1 MFERNTFMFQH
12 TPLAG
17 AIALVLGSLAVPA
30 IAAPIQPTAKADH
43 LDTVV
48 VLGTRRSD
56 LTALQSAAPVDV
68 LSGEQLQETGAS
80 DLSGALTALSP
91 SFNFPQSPQGAF
103 AGSIAQGAS
112 LRGLASDQVLVLVNG
127 KRRNSSANITRQSLV
142 NGRGAAAVDLSLIPL
157 SAIQRVEILRDGAAA
172 QYGSDA
178 IAGVINIVLKE
189 NDDGGNVGY
198 RFGGYDKGDGIQRKL
213 SGWKGFSL
221 PNDGF
226 LTLSF
231 DAGSQDPASD
241 TNPDNRIF
249 YQGST
254 SINTP
259 REQNN
264 RYRTWRWG
272 SGNVSDQ
279 YNFVA
284 NSEIGVGDG
293 LTAYGFATYAHKN
306 TDAEGFFD
314 PPTTLRSNYGSTA
327 LQRYPDGRLP
337 VTRYSLQDYAVTG
350 GLRYE
355 HEQLGKF
362 DLALNHGNN
371 TLESTDRNAIN
382 PSWGTNSPSNI
393 YTGQRENEQ
402 TNLTLDWVRDF
413 PTDLLF
419 KPLTLSAG
427 LAWRKENYQLSA
439 GDAAGWQNGPLFNTV
454 DPITGRRIPGYYSGI
469 TQVDAASLER
479 KVLGAYIDVEGQ
491 VTEKFQAGVAVRTEH
506 YSDFGDTT
514 NGKLSLRYDF
524 TPQIAARATAST
536 GYRAPSLVQSGMSS
550 FSVQVVEQPPGSG
563 NYVEVQQR
571 TLRADSQEA
580 RLLGGKALKPEESTN
595 YSLGLVWRPLDN
607 ASVTVDA
614 YRINID
620 NRITLSDQLPS
631 AVVTPIFAGT
641 PYANIQS
648 AAFYTNVADTR
659 TDGIELTGNYQ
670 WNLQQWGRLN
680 LSSGFAKNRTT
691 ITALRD
697 VGNIKGSQIVGRNTQ
712 GLIEEGTPETKLTL
726 SANWLYENWGLT
738 VAQRRYGQ
746 WISRNATNPS
756 LDQTYSPQWVTDVD
770 LSYTFDKG
778 LKVSVGAINL
788 FDSHPDKADGAQLY
802 GVPIYSITS
811 PEGAQGAFYYTSV
824 SYDF

>member
-1 MFERNTFMFQH
+1 MFQR

-17 AIALVLGSLAVPA
+17 AIALVMGSLAVPVF
-30 IAAPIQPTAKADH
+30 AADDSQPTAKKDH

-68 LSGEQLQETGAS
+68 LSGEQLQQTGAT

-103 AGSIAQGAS
+103 SGSIAQGAS

-127 KRRNSSANITRQSLV
+127 KRRHSSANITRQSLV

-189 NDDGGNVGY
+189 NDDGGNLGY

-213 SGWKGFSL
+213 SGWKGFAL

-249 YQGST
+249 YPGDT
-254 SINTP
+254 SVNTP

-279 YNFVA
+279 YNVVA
-284 NSEIGVGDG
+284 NSEIGIGEG

-314 PPTTLRSNYGSTA
+314 PPTTLRNNYGSNA
-327 LQRYPDGRLP
+327 LARYPNGRLP
-337 VTRYSLQDYAVTG
+337 ITRYGLEDYAVTG
-350 GLRYE
+350 GLRFE
-355 HEQLGKF
+355 NDQLGKF

-371 TLESTDRNAIN
+371 TLKSNDSNAIN
-382 PSWGTNSPSNI
+382 PSYGASSPSSI
-393 YTGQRENEQ
+393 YTGKRENDQ
-402 TNLTLDWVRDF
+402 TSLTLDWLRDF

-419 KPLTLSAG
+419 KPLTVSAG

-439 GDAAGWQNGPLFNTV
+439 GEAAGWQNGPLFNTV
-454 DPITGRRIPGYYSGI
+454 DPITGRRVPGYYSGI
-469 TQVDAASLER
+469 TQVDAASLDR

-491 VTEKFQAGVAVRTEH
+491 ITEKFQAGVAVRTEH

-571 TLRADSQEA
+571 TLRANSPEA
-580 RLLGGKALKPEESTN
+580 QALGGKALKPEESTN
-595 YSLGLVWRPLDN
+595 YSLGLVWRPLEH

-620 NRITLSDQLPS
+620 NRITLSDQLPAS
-631 AVVTPIFAGT
+631 VVTPIFAGT

-670 WNLQQWGRLN
+670 WDLQRWGRLN
-680 LSSGFAKNRTT
+680 LSSGFAKNNTT
-691 ITALRD
+691 ITGLRD

-712 GLIEEGTPETKLTL
+712 GLIEDGTPDSKLTL
-726 SANWLYENWGLT
+726 SANWLYESWAVT
-738 VAQRRYGQ
+738 VAQRRYGE
-746 WISRNATNPS
+746 WKSLNATNPN
-756 LDQTYSPQWVTDVD
+756 LDQTYSPQWVTDLDV
-770 LSYTFDKG
+770 SYTFYKG
-778 LKVSVGAINL
+778 VKVSVGAINL
-788 FDSHPDKADGAQLY
+788 FDTHPDKADGAQLY
-802 GVPIYSITS
+802 GVPKYSITS

>member
-1 MFERNTFMFQH
+1 MLQR

-17 AIALVLGSLAVPA
+17 AIALVIGSLAVPVV
-30 IAAPIQPTAKADH
+30 AAETQPAANSDP

-56 LTALQSAAPVDV
+56 LTALESAAPIDV
-68 LSGEQLQETGAS
+68 LSAEQLEETGAS

-91 SFNFPQSPQGAF
+91 SFTYPQSPQGAF

-127 KRRNSSANITRQSLV
+127 KRRHTSANVTRQSLV

-157 SAIQRVEILRDGAAA
+157 SSIQRVEILRDGAAA

-189 NDDGGNVGY
+189 NDNGGNLGY

-213 SGWKGFSL
+213 SGWKGIAL

-231 DAGSQDPASD
+231 DAGNQDPASD

-249 YQGST
+249 YPGST

-279 YNFVA
+279 YNVAA
-284 NSEIGVGDG
+284 NSEIGIGDG
-293 LTAYGFATYAHKN
+293 LTAYGFATYSHKN

-314 PPTTLRSNYGSTA
+314 PPTTLRNNYGSDA

-337 VTRYSLQDYAVTG
+337 ITRYSLEDYALTG

-355 HEQLGKF
+355 DERLGKF
-362 DLALNHGNN
+362 DLALNHGDNS
-371 TLESTDRNAIN
+371 LKSADRNAIN
-382 PSWGTNSPSNI
+382 PSWGEASPAKI
-393 YTGQRENEQ
+393 YTGKREADQ

-427 LAWRKENYQLSA
+427 LAWRQENYELSA
-439 GDAAGWQNGPLFNTV
+439 GEAAGWQNGPLFNTV
-454 DPITGRRIPGYYSGI
+454 DPVTGRRIPGYYSGI

-479 KVLGAYIDVEGQ
+479 KVWGAYIDVEGQ
-491 VTEKFQAGVAVRTEH
+491 ITEKFQAGVAVRTEH

-524 TPQIAARATAST
+524 TPQLAARATAST
-536 GYRAPSLVQSGMSS
+536 GYRAPSLVQSGLSS

-571 TLRADSQEA
+571 TLRADSPEA
-580 RLLGGKALKPEESTN
+580 KLLGGKALKPEESTN
-595 YSLGLVWRPLDN
+595 YSLGLVWRPLAN
-607 ASVTVDA
+607 ASVTLDA

-620 NRITLSDQLPS
+620 NRITLSDQLPAS
-631 AVVTPIFAGT
+631 VVTPIFAGT

-659 TDGIELTGNYQ
+659 TDGVELTGNYQ
-670 WNLQQWGRLN
+670 LDLQQWGRLN
-680 LSSGFAKNRTT
+680 LSSGYSQNNTR

-697 VGNIKGSQIVGRNTQ
+697 VGNIAGSQIVGRTTQ
-712 GLIEEGTPETKLTL
+712 GLIEDGTPKNKLTL
-726 SANWLYENWGLT
+726 SANWLYDSWGLT
-738 VAQRRYGQ
+738 LAQRRYGQ
-746 WISRNATNPS
+746 WKSLNASNPT
-756 LDQTYSPQWVTDVD
+756 LDQTFSAQWVTDLD
-770 LSYTFDKG
+770 ISYSFDMS
-778 LKVSVGAINL
+778 LKLSVGAINL
-788 FDSHPDKADGAQLY
+788 FDTHPDKASGAQLY
-802 GVPIYSITS
+802 GVPKYSITS
-811 PEGAQGAFYYTSV
+811 PEGAQGAFYYTSL

>member
-1 MFERNTFMFQH
+1 MFQR

-17 AIALVLGSLAVPA
+17 AIALVMGSLAVPVF
-30 IAAPIQPTAKADH
+30 AADDTQPTAKNDH

-68 LSGEQLQETGAS
+68 LSGEQLQQTGAT

-103 AGSIAQGAS
+103 GGSIAQGAS

-127 KRRNSSANITRQSLV
+127 KRRHSSANITRQSLV

-189 NDDGGNVGY
+189 NDDGGNLGY
-198 RFGGYDKGDGIQRKL
+198 RFGGYDKGDGLQRKL
-213 SGWKGFSL
+213 NGWKGFTL

-231 DAGSQDPASD
+231 DAGSQDPAND

-249 YQGST
+249 YPGDT
-254 SINTP
+254 SVNTP

-272 SGNVSDQ
+272 AGNVSDQ

-284 NSEIGVGDG
+284 NSEVGIGES
-293 LTAYGFATYAHKN
+293 LTAYGFATYSHKN

-314 PPTTLRSNYGSTA
+314 PPTTLRNNYGSNA
-327 LQRYPDGRLP
+327 LARYPDGRLP
-337 VTRYSLQDYAVTG
+337 ITRYGLEDYAVTG
-350 GLRYE
+350 GLRWE
-355 HEQLGKF
+355 NERLGKF

-371 TLESTDRNAIN
+371 TLKSTDRNAIN
-382 PSWGTNSPSNI
+382 PSYGTNSPSKI
-393 YTGQRENEQ
+393 YTGERENDQ

-439 GDAAGWQNGPLFNTV
+439 GEAAGWQNGPLFNTA

-469 TQVDAASLER
+469 TQVDAASLDR

-563 NYVEVQQR
+563 NFVEVQQR
-571 TLRADSQEA
+571 TLRGNSPEA
-580 RLLGGKALKPEESTN
+580 QALGGKALKPEESTN
-595 YSLGLVWRPLDN
+595 YSLGLVWRPLEN

-620 NRITLSDQLPS
+620 NRITLSDQLPAS
-631 AVVTPIFAGT
+631 VVTPIFAGT

-670 WNLQQWGRLN
+670 WDLQQWGRLN
-680 LSSGFAKNRTT
+680 LSGGFAKTDTT
-691 ITALRD
+691 ITGLRD

-712 GLIEEGTPETKLTL
+712 GLIEEGTPDTKLTL

-738 VAQRRYGQ
+738 VAQRRYGE
-746 WISRNATNPS
+746 WKSLNATNPS
-756 LDQTYSPQWVTDVD
+756 LDQTYSPQWVTDLD
-770 LSYTFDKG
+770 LSYTFHKG
-778 LKVSVGAINL
+778 VKVSVGAINL
-788 FDSHPDKADGAQLY
+788 FDTHPDKSDGAQLY
-802 GVPIYSITS
+802 GVPKYSITS

>member
-1 MFERNTFMFQH
+1 MFQR

-17 AIALVLGSLAVPA
+17 AIALVMGSLAVPVF
-30 IAAPIQPTAKADH
+30 AADDTQPTAKNDR

-68 LSGEQLQETGAS
+68 LSGEQLQQTGAT

-103 AGSIAQGAS
+103 GGSIAQGAS

-127 KRRNSSANITRQSLV
+127 KRRHSSANITRQSLV

-189 NDDGGNVGY
+189 NDDGGNLGY
-198 RFGGYDKGDGIQRKL
+198 RFGGYDKGDGLQRKL
-213 SGWKGFSL
+213 NGWKGFTL

-249 YQGST
+249 YPGDT

-272 SGNVSDQ
+272 AGNVSDQ

-284 NSEIGVGDG
+284 NSEVGIGES
-293 LTAYGFATYAHKN
+293 LTAYGFATYSHKN

-314 PPTTLRSNYGSTA
+314 PPTTLRNNYGSNA
-327 LQRYPDGRLP
+327 LARYPDGRLP
-337 VTRYSLQDYAVTG
+337 ITRYGLEDYAVTG
-350 GLRYE
+350 GLRWE
-355 HEQLGKF
+355 NERLGKF

-371 TLESTDRNAIN
+371 TLKSTDRNAIN
-382 PSWGTNSPSNI
+382 PSYGTNSPSKI
-393 YTGQRENEQ
+393 YTGERENDQ

-439 GDAAGWQNGPLFNTV
+439 GEAAGWQNGPLFNTA

-469 TQVDAASLER
+469 TQVDAASLDR

-550 FSVQVVEQPPGSG
+550 FSVQVVEQPSGSG
-563 NYVEVQQR
+563 NFVEVQQR
-571 TLRADSQEA
+571 TLRANSPEA
-580 RLLGGKALKPEESTN
+580 QALGGKALKPEESTN
-595 YSLGLVWRPLDN
+595 YSLGLVWRPLEN

-620 NRITLSDQLPS
+620 NRITLSDQLPAS
-631 AVVTPIFAGT
+631 VVTPIFAGT

-670 WNLQQWGRLN
+670 WDLQQWGRLN
-680 LSSGFAKNRTT
+680 LSSGFAKTDTT
-691 ITALRD
+691 ITGLRD

-712 GLIEEGTPETKLTL
+712 GLIEEGTPDTKLTL

-738 VAQRRYGQ
+738 VAQRRYGE
-746 WISRNATNPS
+746 WKSLNATNPS
-756 LDQTYSPQWVTDVD
+756 LDQTYSPQWVTDLD
-770 LSYTFDKG
+770 LSYTFHKG
-778 LKVSVGAINL
+778 VKVSVGAINL
-788 FDSHPDKADGAQLY
+788 FDTHPDKSDGAQLY
-802 GVPIYSITS
+802 GVPKYSITS

>member
-1 MFERNTFMFQH
+1 MFQR

-17 AIALVLGSLAVPA
+17 AIALVMGSLAVPVF
-30 IAAPIQPTAKADH
+30 AADDTQPTAKNDR

-68 LSGEQLQETGAS
+68 LSGEQLQQTGAT

-103 AGSIAQGAS
+103 GGSIAQGAS

-127 KRRNSSANITRQSLV
+127 KRRHSSANITRQSLV

-189 NDDGGNVGY
+189 NDDGGNLGY
-198 RFGGYDKGDGIQRKL
+198 RFGGYDKGDGLQRKL
-213 SGWKGFSL
+213 NGWKGFTL

-249 YQGST
+249 YPGDT
-254 SINTP
+254 SVNTP

-272 SGNVSDQ
+272 AGNVSDQ

-284 NSEIGVGDG
+284 NSEVGIGES
-293 LTAYGFATYAHKN
+293 LTAYGFATYSHKN

-314 PPTTLRSNYGSTA
+314 PPTTLRNNYGSNA
-327 LQRYPDGRLP
+327 LARYPDGRLP
-337 VTRYSLQDYAVTG
+337 ITRYGLEDYAVTG
-350 GLRYE
+350 GLRWE
-355 HEQLGKF
+355 NERLGKF

-371 TLESTDRNAIN
+371 TLKSTDRNAIN
-382 PSWGTNSPSNI
+382 PSYGTNSPSKI
-393 YTGQRENEQ
+393 YTGERENDQ

-439 GDAAGWQNGPLFNTV
+439 GEAAGWQNGPLFNTA

-469 TQVDAASLER
+469 TQVDAASLDR

-563 NYVEVQQR
+563 NFVEVQQR
-571 TLRADSQEA
+571 TLRANSPEA
-580 RLLGGKALKPEESTN
+580 QALGGKALKPEESTN
-595 YSLGLVWRPLDN
+595 YSLGLVWRPLEN

-620 NRITLSDQLPS
+620 NRITLSDQLPAS
-631 AVVTPIFAGT
+631 VVTPIFAGT

-670 WNLQQWGRLN
+670 WDLQQWGRLN
-680 LSSGFAKNRTT
+680 LSGGFAKTDTT
-691 ITALRD
+691 ITGLRD

-712 GLIEEGTPETKLTL
+712 GLIEEGTPDTKLTL

-738 VAQRRYGQ
+738 VAQRRYGE
-746 WISRNATNPS
+746 WKSLNATNPS
-756 LDQTYSPQWVTDVD
+756 LDQTYSPQWVTDLD
-770 LSYTFDKG
+770 LSYTFHKG
-778 LKVSVGAINL
+778 VKVSVGAINL
-788 FDSHPDKADGAQLY
+788 FDTHPDKSDGAQLY
-802 GVPIYSITS
+802 GVPKYSITS

>member
-1 MFERNTFMFQH
+1 MFQR

-17 AIALVLGSLAVPA
+17 AIALVMGSLAVPVF
-30 IAAPIQPTAKADH
+30 AADDTQPTAKNDR

-68 LSGEQLQETGAS
+68 LSGEQLQQTGAT

-103 AGSIAQGAS
+103 GGSIAQGAS

-127 KRRNSSANITRQSLV
+127 KRRHSSANITRQSLV

-189 NDDGGNVGY
+189 NDDGGNLGY
-198 RFGGYDKGDGIQRKL
+198 RFGGYDKGDGLQRKL
-213 SGWKGFSL
+213 NGWKGFTL

-249 YQGST
+249 YPGDT
-254 SINTP
+254 SVNTP

-272 SGNVSDQ
+272 AGNVSDQ

-284 NSEIGVGDG
+284 NSEVGIGES
-293 LTAYGFATYAHKN
+293 LTAYGFATYSHKN

-314 PPTTLRSNYGSTA
+314 PPTTLRNNYGSNA
-327 LQRYPDGRLP
+327 LARYPDGRLP
-337 VTRYSLQDYAVTG
+337 ITRYGLEDYAVTG
-350 GLRYE
+350 GLRWE
-355 HEQLGKF
+355 NERLGKF

-371 TLESTDRNAIN
+371 TLKSTDRNAIN
-382 PSWGTNSPSNI
+382 PSYGTNSPSKI
-393 YTGQRENEQ
+393 YTGERENDQ

-427 LAWRKENYQLSA
+427 LAWRKENDQLSA
-439 GDAAGWQNGPLFNTV
+439 GEAAGWQNGPLFNTA

-469 TQVDAASLER
+469 TQVDAASLDR

-550 FSVQVVEQPPGSG
+550 FSVQVVEQPSGSG
-563 NYVEVQQR
+563 NFVEVQQR
-571 TLRADSQEA
+571 TLRANSPEA
-580 RLLGGKALKPEESTN
+580 QALGGKALKPEESTN
-595 YSLGLVWRPLDN
+595 YSLGLVWRPLEN

-620 NRITLSDQLPS
+620 NRITLSDQLPAS
-631 AVVTPIFAGT
+631 VVTPIFAGT

-648 AAFYTNVADTR
+648 AAIYTNVADTR

-670 WNLQQWGRLN
+670 WDLQQWGRLN
-680 LSSGFAKNRTT
+680 LSGGFAKTDTT
-691 ITALRD
+691 ITGLRD

-712 GLIEEGTPETKLTL
+712 GLIEEGTPDTKLTL

-738 VAQRRYGQ
+738 VAQRRYGE
-746 WISRNATNPS
+746 WKSLNATNPS
-756 LDQTYSPQWVTDVD
+756 LDQTYSPQWVTDLD
-770 LSYTFDKG
+770 LSYTFHKG
-778 LKVSVGAINL
+778 VKVSVGAIYL
-788 FDSHPDKADGAQLY
+788 FDTHPDKSDGAQLY
-802 GVPIYSITS
+802 GVPKYSITS

>member
-1 MFERNTFMFQH
+1 MFQR

-17 AIALVLGSLAVPA
+17 AIALVMGSLAVPA
-30 IAAPIQPTAKADH
+30 VAAETQPTAKNDS

-56 LTALQSAAPVDV
+56 VTALQSAAPVDV
-68 LSGEQLQETGAS
+68 LSGEQLQQTGAA

-91 SFNFPQSPQGAF
+91 SFSFPQSPQGAF

-112 LRGLASDQVLVLVNG
+112 LRGLASDQVLVLVDG
-127 KRRNSSANITRQSLV
+127 KRRHTSANITRQSLA

-157 SAIQRVEILRDGAAA
+157 SAIDHVEILRDGAAA

-178 IAGVINIVLKE
+178 IAGVINIVLKQK
-189 NDDGGNVGY
+189 DDGGNVGY
-198 RFGGYDKGDGIQRKL
+198 RFGGYNKGDGMQRKY
-213 SGWKGFSL
+213 SGWKGFEL

-249 YQGST
+249 YRGDT
-254 SINTP
+254 SVNTP

-264 RYRTWRWG
+264 RYRTWNWG
-272 SGNVSDQ
+272 SNNVSDQ
-279 YNFVA
+279 YNFLA
-284 NSEIGVGDG
+284 NSEMGVGEG
-293 LTAYGFATYAHKN
+293 LTAYGFATYSHKN
-306 TDAEGFFD
+306 TDSTGFFD
-314 PPTTLRSNYGSTA
+314 PPTALYNNYGSVS

-337 VTRYSLQDYAVTG
+337 ITRYTLEDYAATG

-355 HEQLGKF
+355 NEQLGKF
-362 DLALNHGNN
+362 DLALNHGTNIVK
-371 TLESTDRNAIN
+371 STDYNAIN
-382 PSWGTNSPSNI
+382 PSWGTNSPATI
-393 YTGQRENEQ
+393 YTGERKNDQ
-402 TNLTLDWVRDF
+402 TNVTLDWVRDF

-419 KPLTLSAG
+419 KPLTVSAG
-427 LAWRKENYQLSA
+427 LAWRQENYQLSA
-439 GDAAGWQNGPLFNTV
+439 GAPAASQNGPLFNTI
-454 DPITGRRIPGYYSGI
+454 DPVTGRRLAGYYSGI
-469 TQVDAASLER
+469 TPVDAASLQR
-479 KVLGAYIDVEGQ
+479 KVLGAYVDVEGQ

-524 TPQIAARATAST
+524 TPQIAARASAST
-536 GYRAPSLVQSGMSS
+536 GYRAPSLAQSGMSS

-571 TLRADSQEA
+571 TLRANSPEA
-580 RLLGGKALKPEESTN
+580 QALGGTQLKPEESTN
-595 YSLGLVWRPLDN
+595 YSLGLVWQPLDN

-614 YRINID
+614 YRININ
-620 NRITLSDQLPS
+620 NRITLSDQLPAS
-631 AVVTPIFAGT
+631 VVSPIFAGT

-648 AAFYTNVADTR
+648 AAFYTNIADTR
-659 TDGIELTGNYQ
+659 TDGIELTGNYKL
-670 WNLQQWGRLN
+670 NLQQWGRVN
-680 LSSGFAKNRTT
+680 FNAGYARNRTQ
-691 ITALRD
+691 ITDLRN
-697 VGNIKGSQIVGRNTQ
+697 VGNIAGNQIIGRTTQ
-712 GLIEEGTPETKLTL
+712 GLIEHGTPDYKLTL
-726 SANWLYENWGLT
+726 SANWAYEQWGVT
-738 VAQRRYGQ
+738 VAQRRYGE
-746 WISRNATNPS
+746 WKSLNAANPN
-756 LDQTYSPQWVTDVD
+756 LDQTFSPQWVTDLDVSYNLGKGIK
-770 LSYTFDKG
+770 LSA
-778 LKVSVGAINL
+778 GATNL
-788 FDSHPDKADGAQLY
+788 FNTHPDKASGAQLY

>member
-1 MFERNTFMFQH
+1 MFQR

-17 AIALVLGSLAVPA
+17 AIALVMGSLAVPVF
-30 IAAPIQPTAKADH
+30 AADDSQPTAKKDH

-68 LSGEQLQETGAS
+68 LSGEQLQQTGAT

-103 AGSIAQGAS
+103 SGSIAQGAS

-127 KRRNSSANITRQSLV
+127 KRRHSSANITRQSLV

-189 NDDGGNVGY
+189 NDDGGNLGY

-213 SGWKGFSL
+213 SGWKGFAL

-249 YQGST
+249 YPGDT
-254 SINTP
+254 SVNTP

-279 YNFVA
+279 YNVVA
-284 NSEIGVGDG
+284 NSEIGIGEG

-314 PPTTLRSNYGSTA
+314 PPTTLRNNYGSNA
-327 LQRYPDGRLP
+327 LARYPDGRLP
-337 VTRYSLQDYAVTG
+337 ITRYGLEDYAVTG
-350 GLRYE
+350 GLRFE
-355 HEQLGKF
+355 NDQLGKF

-371 TLESTDRNAIN
+371 TLKSNDSNAIN
-382 PSWGTNSPSNI
+382 PSYGASSPSSI
-393 YTGQRENEQ
+393 YTGKRENDQ
-402 TNLTLDWVRDF
+402 TSLTLDWLRDF

-419 KPLTLSAG
+419 KPLTVSAG

-439 GDAAGWQNGPLFNTV
+439 GEAAGWQNGPLFNTI
-454 DPITGRRIPGYYSGI
+454 DPITGRRVPGYYSGI
-469 TQVDAASLER
+469 TQVDAASLDR

-491 VTEKFQAGVAVRTEH
+491 ITEKFQAGVAVRTEH

-571 TLRADSQEA
+571 TLRANSPEA
-580 RLLGGKALKPEESTN
+580 QALGGKALKPEESTN
-595 YSLGLVWRPLDN
+595 YSLGLVWRPLEH

-620 NRITLSDQLPS
+620 NRITLSDQLPAS
-631 AVVTPIFAGT
+631 VVTPIFAGT

-670 WNLQQWGRLN
+670 WDLQRWGRLN
-680 LSSGFAKNRTT
+680 LSSGFAKNNTT
-691 ITALRD
+691 ITGLRD

-712 GLIEEGTPETKLTL
+712 GLIEDGTPDSKLTL
-726 SANWLYENWGLT
+726 SANWLYESWAVT
-738 VAQRRYGQ
+738 VAQRRYGE
-746 WISRNATNPS
+746 WKSLNATNPN
-756 LDQTYSPQWVTDVD
+756 LDQTYSPQWVTDLDV
-770 LSYTFDKG
+770 SYTFYKG
-778 LKVSVGAINL
+778 VKVSVGAINL
-788 FDSHPDKADGAQLY
+788 FDTHPDKADGAQLY
-802 GVPIYSITS
+802 GVPKYSITS
-811 PEGAQGAFYYTSV
+811 PEGAQGAFYYTSL

>member
-1 MFERNTFMFQH
+1 MFQR

-17 AIALVLGSLAVPA
+17 AIALVMGSLAVPVF
-30 IAAPIQPTAKADH
+30 AADDSQPTAKKDH

-68 LSGEQLQETGAS
+68 LSGEQLQQTGAT

-103 AGSIAQGAS
+103 SGSIAQGAS

-127 KRRNSSANITRQSLV
+127 KRRHSSANITRQSLV

-189 NDDGGNVGY
+189 NDDGGNLGY

-213 SGWKGFSL
+213 SGWKGFAL

-249 YQGST
+249 YPGDT
-254 SINTP
+254 SVNTP

-279 YNFVA
+279 YNVVA
-284 NSEIGVGDG
+284 NSEIGIGEG

-314 PPTTLRSNYGSTA
+314 PPTTLRNNYGSNA
-327 LQRYPDGRLP
+327 LARYPDGRLP
-337 VTRYSLQDYAVTG
+337 ITRYGLEDYAVTG
-350 GLRYE
+350 GLRFE
-355 HEQLGKF
+355 NDQLGKF

-371 TLESTDRNAIN
+371 TLKSNDSNAIN
-382 PSWGTNSPSNI
+382 PSYGASSPSSI
-393 YTGQRENEQ
+393 YTGKRENDQ
-402 TNLTLDWVRDF
+402 TSLTLDWLRDF

-419 KPLTLSAG
+419 KPLTVSAG
-427 LAWRKENYQLSA
+427 LAWRKDNYQLSA
-439 GDAAGWQNGPLFNTV
+439 GEAAGWQNGPLFNTV
-454 DPITGRRIPGYYSGI
+454 DPITGRRVPGYYSGI
-469 TQVDAASLER
+469 TQVDAASLDR

-491 VTEKFQAGVAVRTEH
+491 ITEKFQAGVAVRTEH

-571 TLRADSQEA
+571 TLRANSPEA
-580 RLLGGKALKPEESTN
+580 QALGGKALKPEESTN
-595 YSLGLVWRPLDN
+595 YSLGLVWRPLEH

-620 NRITLSDQLPS
+620 NRITLSDQLPAS
-631 AVVTPIFAGT
+631 VVTPIFAGT

-670 WNLQQWGRLN
+670 WDLQRWGRLN
-680 LSSGFAKNRTT
+680 LSSGFAKNNTT
-691 ITALRD
+691 ITGLRD

-712 GLIEEGTPETKLTL
+712 GLIEDGTPDSKLTL
-726 SANWLYENWGLT
+726 SANWLYESWAVT
-738 VAQRRYGQ
+738 VAQRRYGE
-746 WISRNATNPS
+746 WKSLNATNPN
-756 LDQTYSPQWVTDVD
+756 LDQTYSPQWVTDLDV
-770 LSYTFDKG
+770 SYTFYKG
-778 LKVSVGAINL
+778 VKVSVGAINL
-788 FDSHPDKADGAQLY
+788 FDTHPDKADGAQLY
-802 GVPIYSITS
+802 GVPKYSITS
-811 PEGAQGAFYYTSV
+811 PEGAQGAFYYTSL

>member
-1 MFERNTFMFQH
+1 MFQR

-17 AIALVLGSLAVPA
+17 AIALVMGSLAVPVF
-30 IAAPIQPTAKADH
+30 AADDSQPTAKKDH

-68 LSGEQLQETGAS
+68 LSGEQLQQTGAT

-103 AGSIAQGAS
+103 SGSIAQGAS

-127 KRRNSSANITRQSLV
+127 KRRHSSANITRQSLV

-189 NDDGGNVGY
+189 NDDGGNLGY

-213 SGWKGFSL
+213 SGWKGFAL

-249 YQGST
+249 YPGDT
-254 SINTP
+254 SVNTP

-279 YNFVA
+279 YNVVA
-284 NSEIGVGDG
+284 NSEIGIGEG

-314 PPTTLRSNYGSTA
+314 PPTTLRNNYGSNA
-327 LQRYPDGRLP
+327 LARYPDGRLP
-337 VTRYSLQDYAVTG
+337 ITRYGLEDYAVTG
-350 GLRYE
+350 GLRFE
-355 HEQLGKF
+355 NDQLGKF

-371 TLESTDRNAIN
+371 TLKSNDSNAIN
-382 PSWGTNSPSNI
+382 PSYGASSPSSI
-393 YTGQRENEQ
+393 YTGKRENDQ
-402 TNLTLDWVRDF
+402 TSLTLDWLRDF

-419 KPLTLSAG
+419 KPLTVSAG

-439 GDAAGWQNGPLFNTV
+439 GEAAGWQNGPLFNTV
-454 DPITGRRIPGYYSGI
+454 DPITGRRVPGYYSGI
-469 TQVDAASLER
+469 TQVDAASLDR

-491 VTEKFQAGVAVRTEH
+491 ITEKFQAGVAVRTEH

-571 TLRADSQEA
+571 TLRANSPEA
-580 RLLGGKALKPEESTN
+580 QALGGKALKPEESTN
-595 YSLGLVWRPLDN
+595 YSLGLVWRPLEH

-620 NRITLSDQLPS
+620 NRITLSDQLPAS
-631 AVVTPIFAGT
+631 VVTPIFAGT

-670 WNLQQWGRLN
+670 WDLQRWGRLN
-680 LSSGFAKNRTT
+680 LSSGFAKNNTT
-691 ITALRD
+691 ITGLRD

-712 GLIEEGTPETKLTL
+712 GLIEDGTPDSKLTL
-726 SANWLYENWGLT
+726 SANWLYESWAVT
-738 VAQRRYGQ
+738 VAQRRYGE
-746 WISRNATNPS
+746 WKSLNATNPN
-756 LDQTYSPQWVTDVD
+756 LDQTYSPQWVTDLDV
-770 LSYTFDKG
+770 SYTFYKG
-778 LKVSVGAINL
+778 VKVSVGAINL
-788 FDSHPDKADGAQLY
+788 FDTHPDKADGAQLY
-802 GVPIYSITS
+802 GVPKYSITS

>member
-1 MFERNTFMFQH
+1 MFQR
-12 TPLAG
+12 TPLVG
-17 AIALVLGSLAVPA
+17 AIALAMVSLAVPVF
-30 IAAPIQPTAKADH
+30 AADDMQPTAKNDR

-68 LSGEQLQETGAS
+68 LSGEQLQQTGAT

-103 AGSIAQGAS
+103 GGSIAQGAS

-127 KRRNSSANITRQSLV
+127 KRRHSSANITRQSLV

-189 NDDGGNVGY
+189 NDDGGNLGY
-198 RFGGYDKGDGIQRKL
+198 RFGGYDKGDGLQRKL
-213 SGWKGFSL
+213 SGWKGFTL

-249 YQGST
+249 YPGDTST
-254 SINTP
+254 NTP

-272 SGNVSDQ
+272 AGNVSDQ

-284 NSEIGVGDG
+284 NSEVGIGES
-293 LTAYGFATYAHKN
+293 LTAYGFATYSHKN

-314 PPTTLRSNYGSTA
+314 PPTTLRNNYGSNA
-327 LQRYPDGRLP
+327 LARYPEGRLP
-337 VTRYSLQDYAVTG
+337 ITRYGLEDYAVTG
-350 GLRYE
+350 GLRWENE
-355 HEQLGKF
+355 HLGKF

-371 TLESTDRNAIN
+371 TLKSTDRNAIN
-382 PSWGTNSPSNI
+382 PSYGTNSPSKI
-393 YTGQRENEQ
+393 YTGERENDQ

-439 GDAAGWQNGPLFNTV
+439 GEAAGWQNGPLFNTA

-469 TQVDAASLER
+469 TQVDAASLDR

-491 VTEKFQAGVAVRTEH
+491 ITEKFQAGVAVRTEH

-524 TPQIAARATAST
+524 NPQIAARATAST

-563 NYVEVQQR
+563 NFVEVQQR
-571 TLRADSQEA
+571 TLRANSPQA
-580 RLLGGKALKPEESTN
+580 QALGGKALKPEESTN
-595 YSLGLVWRPLDN
+595 YSLGLVWRPLEN

-620 NRITLSDQLPS
+620 NRITLSDQLPAS
-631 AVVTPIFAGT
+631 VVTPIFAGT

-670 WNLQQWGRLN
+670 WDLQQWGRLN
-680 LSSGFAKNRTT
+680 LSGGFAKTDTT
-691 ITALRD
+691 ITGLRD

-712 GLIEEGTPETKLTL
+712 GLIEEGTPDTKLTL

-738 VAQRRYGQ
+738 VAQRRYGE
-746 WISRNATNPS
+746 WKSLNATNPS
-756 LDQTYSPQWVTDVD
+756 LDQTYSPQWVTDLD
-770 LSYTFDKG
+770 LSYTFHKG
-778 LKVSVGAINL
+778 VKVSVGAINL
-788 FDSHPDKADGAQLY
+788 FDTHPDKSDGAQLY
-802 GVPIYSITS
+802 GVPKYSITS

>member
-1 MFERNTFMFQH
+1 MFQR

-17 AIALVLGSLAVPA
+17 AIALVMGSLAVPVF
-30 IAAPIQPTAKADH
+30 AADDSQPTAKKDH
-43 LDTVV
+43 LDTVM

-68 LSGEQLQETGAS
+68 LSGEQLQQTGAT

-103 AGSIAQGAS
+103 SGSIAQGAS

-127 KRRNSSANITRQSLV
+127 KRRHSSANITRQSLV

-189 NDDGGNVGY
+189 NDDGGNLGY

-213 SGWKGFSL
+213 SGWKGFAL

-249 YQGST
+249 YPGDT
-254 SINTP
+254 SVNTP

-279 YNFVA
+279 YNVVA
-284 NSEIGVGDG
+284 NSEIGIGEG

-314 PPTTLRSNYGSTA
+314 PPTTLRNNYGSNA
-327 LQRYPDGRLP
+327 LARYPDGRLP
-337 VTRYSLQDYAVTG
+337 ITRYGLEDYAVTG
-350 GLRYE
+350 GLRFE
-355 HEQLGKF
+355 NDQLGKF

-371 TLESTDRNAIN
+371 TLKSNDSNAIN
-382 PSWGTNSPSNI
+382 PSYGASSPSSI
-393 YTGQRENEQ
+393 YTGKRENDQ
-402 TNLTLDWVRDF
+402 TSLTLDWLRDF

-419 KPLTLSAG
+419 KPLTVSAG

-439 GDAAGWQNGPLFNTV
+439 GEAAGWQNGPLFNTV
-454 DPITGRRIPGYYSGI
+454 DPITGRRVPGYYSGI
-469 TQVDAASLER
+469 TQVDAASLDR

-491 VTEKFQAGVAVRTEH
+491 ITEKFQAGVAVRTEH

-571 TLRADSQEA
+571 TLRANSPEA
-580 RLLGGKALKPEESTN
+580 QALGGKALKPEESTN
-595 YSLGLVWRPLDN
+595 YSLGLVWRPLEH

-620 NRITLSDQLPS
+620 NRITLSDQLPAS
-631 AVVTPIFAGT
+631 VVTPIFAGT

-670 WNLQQWGRLN
+670 WDLQRWGRLN
-680 LSSGFAKNRTT
+680 LSSGFAKNNTT
-691 ITALRD
+691 ITGLRD

-712 GLIEEGTPETKLTL
+712 GLIEDGTPDSKLTL
-726 SANWLYENWGLT
+726 SANWLYDSWGVT
-738 VAQRRYGQ
+738 VAQRRYGE
-746 WISRNATNPS
+746 WKSLNATNPS
-756 LDQTYSPQWVTDVD
+756 LDQTYSPQWVTDLDV
-770 LSYTFDKG
+770 SYTFYKG
-778 LKVSVGAINL
+778 VKVSVGAINL
-788 FDSHPDKADGAQLY
+788 FDTHPDKADGAQLY
-802 GVPIYSITS
+802 GVPKYSITS

>member
-1 MFERNTFMFQH
+1 MFQR

-17 AIALVLGSLAVPA
+17 AIALVMGSLAVPVY
-30 IAAPIQPTAKADH
+30 AADTTQPTAKNDH

-56 LTALQSAAPVDV
+56 LTALQSAAPIDV
-68 LSGEQLQETGAS
+68 LSGEQLQQTGAT

-127 KRRNSSANITRQSLV
+127 KRRHSSANITRQSLV

-189 NDDGGNVGY
+189 NDDGGNLGY

-213 SGWKGFSL
+213 SGWKGFAL

-249 YQGST
+249 YPGDT
-254 SINTP
+254 SVNTP

-279 YNFVA
+279 YNVVA
-284 NSEIGVGDG
+284 NSEIGLGEG
-293 LTAYGFATYAHKN
+293 FTAYGFATYAHKN

-314 PPTTLRSNYGSTA
+314 PPTTLRNNYGSTA

-337 VTRYSLQDYAVTG
+337 VTRYGLEDYAVTG
-350 GLRYE
+350 GLRFE
-355 HEQLGKF
+355 NDQLGKF

-371 TLESTDRNAIN
+371 TLTSDDRNAIN
-382 PSWGTNSPSNI
+382 PSYGVNSPSNI
-393 YTGQRENEQ
+393 YTGKRENDQ

-439 GDAAGWQNGPLFNTV
+439 GEAAGWQNGPLFNTV

-491 VTEKFQAGVAVRTEH
+491 ITEKFQAGVAVRTEH

-571 TLRADSQEA
+571 TLRANSPEA
-580 RLLGGKALKPEESTN
+580 QALGGKALKPEESTN
-595 YSLGLVWRPLDN
+595 YSLGLVWRPLEN

-620 NRITLSDQLPS
+620 NRITLSDQLPAS
-631 AVVTPIFAGT
+631 VVTPIFAGT

-670 WNLQQWGRLN
+670 WDLQQWGRLN
-680 LSSGFAKNRTT
+680 LSSGFAKTNTT
-691 ITALRD
+691 ITGLRD

-712 GLIEEGTPETKLTL
+712 GLIEDGTPDSKLTL

-738 VAQRRYGQ
+738 VAQRRYGE
-746 WISRNATNPS
+746 WKSLNATNPN
-756 LDQTYSPQWVTDVD
+756 LDQTFSPQWVTDVD
-770 LSYTFDKG
+770 LSYTFHKG
-778 LKVSVGAINL
+778 IKVSVGAINL
-788 FDSHPDKADGAQLY
+788 FDTHPDKADGAQLY
-802 GVPIYSITS
+802 GVPKYSITS

>member
-1 MFERNTFMFQH
+1 MFHH

-17 AIALVLGSLAVPA
+17 AVALVIGSLAVPSA
-30 IAAPIQPTAKADH
+30 FAETQPVASSDH

-56 LTALQSAAPVDV
+56 VTALESAAPIEV
-68 LSGEQLQETGAS
+68 LSGEQLEQTGAS
-80 DLSGALTALSP
+80 DLSGALAALSP
-91 SFNFPQSPQGAF
+91 SFTYPQSPQGAF

-127 KRRNSSANITRQSLV
+127 KRRHTSANVTRQSLV

-157 SAIQRVEILRDGAAA
+157 TSIQRVEILLDAAAA

-189 NDDGGNVGY
+189 KDDGGNVGY

-213 SGWKGFSL
+213 SGWKGLAL

-231 DAGSQDPASD
+231 DAGSQEPASD

-249 YQGST
+249 YPGST

-279 YNFVA
+279 YNVA
-284 NSEIGVGDG
+284 LNSEFGVGEG
-293 LTAYGFATYAHKN
+293 LTAYGFATYSHKN

-314 PPTTLRSNYGSTA
+314 PPTTLRNNYSSTA

-337 VTRYSLQDYAVTG
+337 ITRYSLEDYALTG

-355 HEQLGKF
+355 NDRLGNF
-362 DLALNHGNN
+362 DFAVNHGDN
-371 TLESTDRNAIN
+371 TLDSTDRNAIN
-382 PSWGTNSPSNI
+382 PSWGANSPENI
-393 YTGQRENEQ
+393 YTGKREADQ
-402 TNLTLDWVRDF
+402 TNVTLDWVRDL
-413 PTDLLF
+413 PTELLF

-427 LAWRKENYQLSA
+427 LAWRQENYELSQ
-439 GDAAGWQNGPLFNTV
+439 GEAAGWQNGPLFNTV
-454 DPITGRRIPGYYSGI
+454 DPVTRRRIPGYYSGV
-469 TQVDAASLER
+469 TQVDAASLDR
-479 KVLGAYIDVEGQ
+479 NVLGAYVDVEGQ
-491 VTEKFQAGVAVRTEH
+491 ITEKFQAGVAVRTEH

-536 GYRAPSLVQSGMSS
+536 GYRAPSLVQSGLSS

-563 NYVEVQQR
+563 NFVEVQQR
-571 TLRADSQEA
+571 TLRADSPEA
-580 RLLGGKALKPEESTN
+580 ALLGGKSLKPEESTS
-595 YSLGLVWRPLDN
+595 YSLGLVWRPLAN
-607 ASVTVDA
+607 ASVTLDA
-614 YRINID
+614 YRIDID
-620 NRITLSDQLPS
+620 NRITLSDQLPAS
-631 AVVTPIFAGT
+631 VVSPIFAGT

-659 TDGIELTGNYQ
+659 TDGVELASNYQ
-670 WNLQQWGRLN
+670 LDLQQWGQLN
-680 LSSGFAKNRTT
+680 LNAGVSHNNTK

-697 VGNIKGSQIVGRNTQ
+697 VGNIKGSQIVGRTTQ
-712 GLIEEGTPETKLTL
+712 GLIEDGTPETKLIL
-726 SANWLYENWGLT
+726 SANWLYEGWGIT
-738 VAQRRYGQ
+738 MAQRRYGE
-746 WISRNATNPS
+746 WKSLNATNPT
-756 LDQTYSPQWVTDVD
+756 LDQTYNPQWVTDLD
-770 LSYTFDKG
+770 LSYTFNKT
-778 LKVSVGAINL
+778 LKVSLGAINL
-788 FDSHPDKADGAQLY
+788 FDTHPDKADGTQLY
-802 GVPIYSITS
+802 GVPKYSITS

-824 SYDF
+824 SYEF

>member
-1 MFERNTFMFQH
+1 MLHH

-17 AIALVLGSLAVPA
+17 AVALVIGSLAVPSA
-30 IAAPIQPTAKADH
+30 FAETQPVASSDH

-56 LTALQSAAPVDV
+56 VTALESAAPIEV
-68 LSGEQLQETGAS
+68 LSGEQLEQTGAS
-80 DLSGALTALSP
+80 DLSGALAALSP
-91 SFNFPQSPQGAF
+91 SFTYPQSPQGAF

-127 KRRNSSANITRQSLV
+127 KRRHTSANVTRQSLV

-157 SAIQRVEILRDGAAA
+157 TSIQRVEILLDAAAA

-189 NDDGGNVGY
+189 KDDGGNVGY

-213 SGWKGFSL
+213 SGWKGLAL

-231 DAGSQDPASD
+231 DAGSQEPASD

-249 YQGST
+249 YPGST

-279 YNFVA
+279 YNVA
-284 NSEIGVGDG
+284 LNSEFGVGEG
-293 LTAYGFATYAHKN
+293 LTAYGFATYSHKN

-314 PPTTLRSNYGSTA
+314 PPTTLRNNYSSTA

-337 VTRYSLQDYAVTG
+337 ITRYSLEDYALTG

-355 HEQLGKF
+355 NDRLGNF
-362 DLALNHGNN
+362 DFAVNHGDN
-371 TLESTDRNAIN
+371 TLDSTDRNAIN
-382 PSWGTNSPSNI
+382 PSWGANSPENI
-393 YTGQRENEQ
+393 YTGKREADQ
-402 TNLTLDWVRDF
+402 TNVTLDWARDL
-413 PTDLLF
+413 PTELLF

-427 LAWRKENYQLSA
+427 LAWRQENYELSQ
-439 GDAAGWQNGPLFNTV
+439 GEAAGWQNGPLFNTV
-454 DPITGRRIPGYYSGI
+454 DPVTRRRIPGYYSGV
-469 TQVDAASLER
+469 TQVDAASLDR
-479 KVLGAYIDVEGQ
+479 NVLGAYVDVEGQ
-491 VTEKFQAGVAVRTEH
+491 ITEKFQAGVAVRTEH

-536 GYRAPSLVQSGMSS
+536 GYRAPSLVQSGLSS

-563 NYVEVQQR
+563 NFVEVQQR
-571 TLRADSQEA
+571 TLRADSPEA
-580 RLLGGKALKPEESTN
+580 ALLGGKSLKPEESTS
-595 YSLGLVWRPLDN
+595 YSLGLVWRPLAN
-607 ASVTVDA
+607 ASVTLDA
-614 YRINID
+614 YRIDID
-620 NRITLSDQLPS
+620 NRITLSDQLPAS
-631 AVVTPIFAGT
+631 VVSPIFAGT

-659 TDGIELTGNYQ
+659 TDGVELASNYQ
-670 WNLQQWGRLN
+670 LDLQQWGQLN
-680 LSSGFAKNRTT
+680 LNAGVSHNNTK

-697 VGNIKGSQIVGRNTQ
+697 VGNIKGSQIVGRTTQ
-712 GLIEEGTPETKLTL
+712 GLIEDGTPETKLIL
-726 SANWLYENWGLT
+726 SANWLYEGWGIT
-738 VAQRRYGQ
+738 MAQRRYGE
-746 WISRNATNPS
+746 WKSLNATNPT
-756 LDQTYSPQWVTDVD
+756 LDQTYNPQWVTDLD
-770 LSYTFDKG
+770 LSYTFNKT
-778 LKVSVGAINL
+778 LKVSLGAINL
-788 FDSHPDKADGAQLY
+788 FDTHPDKADGTQLY
-802 GVPIYSITS
+802 GVPKYSITS

-824 SYDF
+824 SYEF

>member
-1 MFERNTFMFQH
+1 MFQR

-17 AIALVLGSLAVPA
+17 AIALVMGSLAVPA
-30 IAAPIQPTAKADH
+30 FAADDTQPTAKNDH

-68 LSGEQLQETGAS
+68 LSGEQLQQTGAT

-103 AGSIAQGAS
+103 GGSIAQGAS

-127 KRRNSSANITRQSLV
+127 KRRHSSANITRQSLV

-189 NDDGGNVGY
+189 NDDGGNLGY
-198 RFGGYDKGDGIQRKL
+198 RFGGYDKGDGLQRKL
-213 SGWKGFSL
+213 SGWKGFTL

-241 TNPDNRIF
+241 TNPDNRVF
-249 YQGST
+249 YPGDT
-254 SINTP
+254 SVNTP

-272 SGNVSDQ
+272 AGNVSDQ

-284 NSEIGVGDG
+284 NSEVGIGES
-293 LTAYGFATYAHKN
+293 LTAYGFATYSHKN

-314 PPTTLRSNYGSTA
+314 PPTTLRNNYGSNA
-327 LQRYPDGRLP
+327 LARYPDGRLP
-337 VTRYSLQDYAVTG
+337 ITRYGLEDYAVTG
-350 GLRYE
+350 GLRWE
-355 HEQLGKF
+355 NERLGKF

-371 TLESTDRNAIN
+371 TLKSTDRNAIN
-382 PSWGTNSPSNI
+382 PSYGNNSPSKI
-393 YTGQRENEQ
+393 YTGERENDQ

-427 LAWRKENYQLSA
+427 LAWRKENYQLRA
-439 GDAAGWQNGPLFNTV
+439 GEAAGWQNGPLFNTA

-469 TQVDAASLER
+469 TQVDAASLDR

-563 NYVEVQQR
+563 NFVEVQQR
-571 TLRADSQEA
+571 TLRANSPEA
-580 RLLGGKALKPEESTN
+580 QALGGKALKPEESTN
-595 YSLGLVWRPLDN
+595 YSLGLVWRPLEN

-620 NRITLSDQLPS
+620 NRITLSDQLPAS
-631 AVVTPIFAGT
+631 VVTPIFAGT

-670 WNLQQWGRLN
+670 WDLQQWGRLN
-680 LSSGFAKNRTT
+680 LSGGFAKTDTT
-691 ITALRD
+691 ITGLRD

-712 GLIEEGTPETKLTL
+712 GLIEEGTPDTKLTL
-726 SANWLYENWGLT
+726 SANWLYDNWGLT
-738 VAQRRYGQ
+738 VAQRRYGE
-746 WISRNATNPS
+746 WKSLNATNPS
-756 LDQTYSPQWVTDVD
+756 LDQTYSPQWVTDLD
-770 LSYTFDKG
+770 LSYTFHKG
-778 LKVSVGAINL
+778 VKVSVGAINL
-788 FDSHPDKADGAQLY
+788 FDTHPDKSDGAQLY
-802 GVPIYSITS
+802 GVPKYSITS

>member
-1 MFERNTFMFQH
+1 MFRR

-17 AIALVLGSLAVPA
+17 AIALVMGSLAVPVF
-30 IAAPIQPTAKADH
+30 AADDNQPTAKNDH

-68 LSGEQLQETGAS
+68 LSGEQLQQTGAT

-127 KRRNSSANITRQSLV
+127 KRRHSSANITRQSLV

-189 NDDGGNVGY
+189 NDDGGNLGY
-198 RFGGYDKGDGIQRKL
+198 RYGGYDKGDGIQRKL
-213 SGWKGFSL
+213 SGWKGFTL

-249 YQGST
+249 YPGDT
-254 SINTP
+254 SVSTP

-272 SGNVSDQ
+272 SGNISDQ

-284 NSEIGVGDG
+284 NSEIGVGEG
-293 LTAYGFATYAHKN
+293 LTAYGFATYSHKN

-314 PPTTLRSNYGSTA
+314 PPTALRNNYGSTA

-337 VTRYSLQDYAVTG
+337 ITRYGLEDYAVTG
-350 GLRYE
+350 GLRFE
-355 HEQLGKF
+355 NERLGKF
-362 DLALNHGNN
+362 DLALNHGDN
-371 TLESTDRNAIN
+371 TLKSTDRNAIN
-382 PSWGTNSPSNI
+382 PSYGVDSPSKI
-393 YTGQRENEQ
+393 YTGERENDQ

-439 GDAAGWQNGPLFNTV
+439 GEAAGWQNGPLFNTV

-469 TQVDAASLER
+469 TQVDAASLDR

-491 VTEKFQAGVAVRTEH
+491 ITEKFQAGVAVRTEH

-571 TLRADSQEA
+571 TLRANSPEA
-580 RLLGGKALKPEESTN
+580 QALGGKALKPEESTN
-595 YSLGLVWRPLDN
+595 YSLGLVWRPVDN

-620 NRITLSDQLPS
+620 NRITLSDQLPAS
-631 AVVTPIFAGT
+631 VVTPIFAGT

-670 WNLQQWGRLN
+670 WDLQQWGRLN
-680 LSSGFAKNRTT
+680 LSSGFAKTNTT
-691 ITALRD
+691 ITGLRD
-697 VGNIKGSQIVGRNTQ
+697 VGSIKGSQIVGRNTQ
-712 GLIEEGTPETKLTL
+712 GLIEDGTPDTKLTL
-726 SANWLYENWGLT
+726 SANWLYENWG
-738 VAQRRYGQ
+738 VNIAQRRYGE
-746 WISRNATNPS
+746 WKSLNATNPN
-756 LDQTYSPQWVTDVD
+756 LDQTFSPQWVTDVD
-770 LSYTFDKG
+770 LSYTFHKG
-778 LKVSVGAINL
+778 VKVSVGAINL
-788 FDSHPDKADGAQLY
+788 FDTHPDKADGAQLY
-802 GVPIYSITS
+802 GVPKYSITS
-811 PEGAQGAFYYTSV
+811 PEGAQGAFYYTSI

>member
-1 MFERNTFMFQH
+1 MLQR

-17 AIALVLGSLAVPA
+17 AIALVMGSLAVPVF
-30 IAAPIQPTAKADH
+30 AADDTQPTAKNDR

-68 LSGEQLQETGAS
+68 LSGEQLQQTGAT

-103 AGSIAQGAS
+103 GGSIAQGAS

-127 KRRNSSANITRQSLV
+127 KRRHSSANITRQSLV

-189 NDDGGNVGY
+189 NDDGGNLGY
-198 RFGGYDKGDGIQRKL
+198 RFGGYDKGDGLQRKL
-213 SGWKGFSL
+213 NGWKGFTL

-249 YQGST
+249 YPGDT
-254 SINTP
+254 SVNTP

-272 SGNVSDQ
+272 AGNVSDQ

-284 NSEIGVGDG
+284 NSEVGIGES
-293 LTAYGFATYAHKN
+293 LTAYGFATYSHKN

-314 PPTTLRSNYGSTA
+314 PPTTLRNNYGSNA
-327 LQRYPDGRLP
+327 LARYPDGRLP
-337 VTRYSLQDYAVTG
+337 ITRYGLEDYAVTG
-350 GLRYE
+350 GLRWE
-355 HEQLGKF
+355 NERLGKF

-371 TLESTDRNAIN
+371 TLKSTDRNAIN
-382 PSWGTNSPSNI
+382 PSYGTNSPSKI
-393 YTGQRENEQ
+393 YTGERENDQ

-439 GDAAGWQNGPLFNTV
+439 GEAAGWQNGPLFNTA

-469 TQVDAASLER
+469 TQVDAASLDR

-563 NYVEVQQR
+563 NFVEVQQR
-571 TLRADSQEA
+571 TLRANSPEA
-580 RLLGGKALKPEESTN
+580 QALGGKALKPEESTN
-595 YSLGLVWRPLDN
+595 YSLGLVWRPLEN

-620 NRITLSDQLPS
+620 NRITLSDQLPAS
-631 AVVTPIFAGT
+631 VVTPIFAGT

-670 WNLQQWGRLN
+670 WDLQQWGRLN
-680 LSSGFAKNRTT
+680 LSGGFAKTDTT
-691 ITALRD
+691 ITGLRD

-712 GLIEEGTPETKLTL
+712 GLIEEGTPDTKLTL

-738 VAQRRYGQ
+738 VAQRRYGE
-746 WISRNATNPS
+746 WKSLNATNPS
-756 LDQTYSPQWVTDVD
+756 LDQTYSPQWVTDLD
-770 LSYTFDKG
+770 LSYTFHKG
-778 LKVSVGAINL
+778 VKVSVGAINL
-788 FDSHPDKADGAQLY
+788 FDTHPDKSDGAQLY
-802 GVPIYSITS
+802 GVPKYSITS

>member
-1 MFERNTFMFQH
+1 MFHRN
-12 TPLAG
+12 PLAG
-17 AIALVLGSLAVPA
+17 AVALVIGSLAVPA
-30 IAAPIQPTAKADH
+30 FAAESSTSSPSATSDH

-56 LTALQSAAPVDV
+56 VTALESAAPVDV
-68 LSGEQLQETGAS
+68 LSGEQLQHTGAS
-80 DLSGALTALSP
+80 DLSGALAALSP
-91 SFNFPQSPQGAF
+91 SFSFPQSPQGAF

-127 KRRNSSANITRQSLV
+127 KRRHTSANVTRQSLV

-189 NDDGGNVGY
+189 KDDGGNLGY

-213 SGWKGFSL
+213 SGWKGFAL

-249 YQGST
+249 YPGST

-279 YNFVA
+279 YNVVA
-284 NSEIGVGDG
+284 NSEFGLSEG

-306 TDAEGFFD
+306 TDAENFFD
-314 PPTTLRSNYGSTA
+314 PPTTLRNNYGSDA
-327 LQRYPDGRLP
+327 LQRYPDGRVP
-337 VTRYSLQDYAVTG
+337 ITRYTLQDYAATG

-355 HEQLGKF
+355 DEQLGKF
-362 DLALNHGNN
+362 DLALNHGINR
-371 TLESTDRNAIN
+371 LESVDRNAIN
-382 PSWGTNSPSNI
+382 PSWGDASPSKI
-393 YTGQRENEQ
+393 YTGKREADQ

-427 LAWRKENYQLSA
+427 LAWRQENYELSA
-439 GDAAGWQNGPLFNTV
+439 GEAAGWQNGPLFNTI
-454 DPITGRRIPGYYSGI
+454 DPVTGRRIPGYYSGI
-469 TQVDAASLER
+469 TQVDAASLDR
-479 KVLGAYIDVEGQ
+479 KVLGAYVDVEGQ

-514 NGKLSLRYDF
+514 NGKLSMRYDF

-536 GYRAPSLVQSGMSS
+536 GYRAPSLVQSGLSS

-563 NYVEVQQR
+563 NFVEVQQR
-571 TLRADSQEA
+571 TLRADSPEA
-580 RLLGGKALKPEESTN
+580 ALLGGKALKPEESTN
-595 YSLGLVWRPLDN
+595 YSLGLVWRPLPN
-607 ASVTVDA
+607 ASVTLDA

-631 AVVTPIFAGT
+631 AVVAPIFAGT

-659 TDGIELTGNYQ
+659 TDGVELTGNYQ
-670 WNLQQWGRLN
+670 WDLQQWGRLN
-680 LSSGFAKNRTT
+680 LSTGFSQNNTQ
-691 ITALRD
+691 ITELRD
-697 VGNIKGSQIVGRNTQ
+697 VGSIKGSQIVGRTTQ
-712 GLIEEGTPETKLTL
+712 GLIEDGTPKNKLTL
-726 SANWLYENWGLT
+726 SANWLYEGWGVT

-746 WISRNATNPS
+746 WKSLNAVNPN
-756 LDQTYSPQWVTDVD
+756 LDQTYSAQWVTDVD
-770 LSYTFDKG
+770 LSYTFDKH

-788 FDSHPDKADGAQLY
+788 LDSRPDKSAGTQLY
-802 GVPIYSITS
+802 GVPKYSTTS

>member
-1 MFERNTFMFQH
+1 MFHRN
-12 TPLAG
+12 PLAG
-17 AIALVLGSLAVPA
+17 AVALVVGSLAVPA
-30 IAAPIQPTAKADH
+30 FAAQTSSNAPGASADH

-56 LTALQSAAPVDV
+56 VTALESAAPVDV
-68 LSGEQLQETGAS
+68 LSAQQLQQTGAS

-91 SFNFPQSPQGAF
+91 SFSYPQSPQGAF

-127 KRRNSSANITRQSLV
+127 KRRHTSANVTRQSLV

-157 SAIQRVEILRDGAAA
+157 SAIERVEILRDGAAA

-189 NDDGGNVGY
+189 KDDGGNLGY
-198 RFGGYDKGDGIQRKL
+198 RFGGYDKGDGLQRKL
-213 SGWKGFSL
+213 SGWKGLSL

-249 YQGST
+249 YPGST
-254 SINTP
+254 STSTP

-279 YNFVA
+279 YNFAA
-284 NSEIGVGDG
+284 NSEFGLGEG
-293 LTAYGFATYAHKN
+293 LTAYGFATYSHKN

-314 PPTTLRSNYGSTA
+314 PPTTLRNNYGSDA

-337 VTRYSLQDYAVTG
+337 ITRYSLEDYALTG

-355 HEQLGKF
+355 DERLGKF
-362 DLALNHGNN
+362 DLALNHGDNS
-371 TLESTDRNAIN
+371 LKSADRNAIN
-382 PSWGTNSPSNI
+382 PSWGEASPAKI
-393 YTGQRENEQ
+393 YTGKREADQ

-427 LAWRKENYQLSA
+427 LAWRQENYELSA
-439 GDAAGWQNGPLFNTV
+439 GEAAGWQNGPLFNTV
-454 DPITGRRIPGYYSGI
+454 DPVTGRRIPGYYSGI

-479 KVLGAYIDVEGQ
+479 KVWGAYIDVEGQ
-491 VTEKFQAGVAVRTEH
+491 ITEKFQAGVAVRTEH

-524 TPQIAARATAST
+524 TPQLAARATAST
-536 GYRAPSLVQSGMSS
+536 GYRAPSLVQSGLSS

-571 TLRADSQEA
+571 TLRADSPEA
-580 RLLGGKALKPEESTN
+580 KLLGGKALKPEESTN
-595 YSLGLVWRPLDN
+595 YSLGLVWRPLAN
-607 ASVTVDA
+607 ASVTLDA

-620 NRITLSDQLPS
+620 NRITLSDQLPAS
-631 AVVTPIFAGT
+631 VVTPIFAGT

-659 TDGIELTGNYQ
+659 TDGVELTGNYQ
-670 WNLQQWGRLN
+670 LDLQQWGRLN
-680 LSSGFAKNRTT
+680 LSSGYSQNNTR

-697 VGNIKGSQIVGRNTQ
+697 VGNIAGSQIVGRTTQ
-712 GLIEEGTPETKLTL
+712 GLIEDGTPKNKLTL
-726 SANWLYENWGLT
+726 SANWLYDSWGLT
-738 VAQRRYGQ
+738 LAQRRYGQ
-746 WISRNATNPS
+746 WKSLNASNPT
-756 LDQTYSPQWVTDVD
+756 LDQTYSAQWVTDLD
-770 LSYTFDKG
+770 ISYSFDKS
-778 LKVSVGAINL
+778 LKLSVGAINL
-788 FDSHPDKADGAQLY
+788 FDSHPDKASGAQLY
-802 GVPIYSITS
+802 GVPKYSITS

>member
-1 MFERNTFMFQH
+1 MFQH

-30 IAAPIQPTAKADH
+30 TAAETQAVAKTDH

-127 KRRNSSANITRQSLV
+127 KRRHSSANITRQSLV

-189 NDDGGNVGY
+189 NDDGGNLGY

-249 YQGST
+249 YPGST

-259 REQNN
+259 LEQNN

-279 YNFVA
+279 YNVVA
-284 NSEIGVGDG
+284 NSEIGVGEG

-337 VTRYSLQDYAVTG
+337 VTRYSLEDYAVTG

-355 HEQLGKF
+355 NEQLGKF
-362 DLALNHGNN
+362 DLAVNHGNN
-371 TLESTDRNAIN
+371 TLKSTDHNAIN

-469 TQVDAASLER
+469 TQVDAASLDR
-479 KVLGAYIDVEGQ
+479 KVLGAYVDVEGQ
-491 VTEKFQAGVAVRTEH
+491 ITEKFQAGVAVRTEH

-670 WNLQQWGRLN
+670 WNLEQWGRLN
-680 LSSGFAKNRTT
+680 LSSGFAKNRTK

-738 VAQRRYGQ
+738 VAQRRYGE

-756 LDQTYSPQWVTDVD
+756 LDQTYSPQWVTDLD

-788 FDSHPDKADGAQLY
+788 FDTHPDKAKGAQLY

>member
-1 MFERNTFMFQH
+1 MFQH

-30 IAAPIQPTAKADH
+30 IAADTQPVLKTDH

-68 LSGEQLQETGAS
+68 LSAEQLQETGAS

-91 SFNFPQSPQGAF
+91 SFNYPQSPQGAF

-127 KRRNSSANITRQSLV
+127 KRRHSSANITRQGLV

-157 SAIQRVEILRDGAAA
+157 SAIKRVEILRDGAAA

-189 NDDGGNVGY
+189 NDDGGNLGY

-213 SGWKGFSL
+213 SGWKGLSL

-279 YNFVA
+279 YNIVA
-284 NSEIGVGDG
+284 NSEIGVGEG

-337 VTRYSLQDYAVTG
+337 VTRYSLEDYAVTG

-355 HEQLGKF
+355 NEQLGKF
-362 DLALNHGNN
+362 DLAVNHGNN
-371 TLESTDRNAIN
+371 TLKSTDRNAIN

-413 PTDLLF
+413 PADLLF

-469 TQVDAASLER
+469 TQVDAASLDR
-479 KVLGAYIDVEGQ
+479 KVLGAYVDVEGQ
-491 VTEKFQAGVAVRTEH
+491 ITEKFQAGVAVRTEH

-524 TPQIAARATAST
+524 TPHIAARATAST

-563 NYVEVQQR
+563 NFAEVQQR

-680 LSSGFAKNRTT
+680 LSSGFAKNRTK
-691 ITALRD
+691 IKALRD

-712 GLIEEGTPETKLTL
+712 GLIEEGTPQTKLTL

-738 VAQRRYGQ
+738 VAQRRYGE

-756 LDQTYSPQWVTDVD
+756 LDQTYSPQWVTDLD

-788 FDSHPDKADGAQLY
+788 FDTHPDKADGAQLY

>member
-1 MFERNTFMFQH
+1 MFQR

-17 AIALVLGSLAVPA
+17 AIALVMGSLAVPVF
-30 IAAPIQPTAKADH
+30 AADDSAPTAKNDH

-68 LSGEQLQETGAS
+68 LSGEQLQQTGAT

-127 KRRNSSANITRQSLV
+127 KRRHSSANITRQSLV

-178 IAGVINIVLKE
+178 IAGVINIALKE
-189 NDDGGNVGY
+189 NDDGGNLGY
-198 RFGGYDKGDGIQRKL
+198 RYGGYDKGDGIQRKL
-213 SGWKGFSL
+213 SGWKGFAL

-249 YQGST
+249 YPGDT
-254 SINTP
+254 SVNTP

-272 SGNVSDQ
+272 AGNVSDQ

-284 NSEIGVGDG
+284 NSEIGIGEG

-306 TDAEGFFD
+306 SDAEGFFD

-337 VTRYSLQDYAVTG
+337 ITRYGLEDFAVTG
-350 GLRYE
+350 GLRFE
-355 HEQLGKF
+355 NDQLGKF

-371 TLESTDRNAIN
+371 TLKSTDRNAIN
-382 PSWGTNSPSNI
+382 PSYGVNSPSTI
-393 YTGQRENEQ
+393 YTGERENDQ

-439 GDAAGWQNGPLFNTV
+439 GEAAGWQNGPLFNTV
-454 DPITGRRIPGYYSGI
+454 DPTTGRRIPGYYSGI
-469 TQVDAASLER
+469 TQVDAASLDR
-479 KVLGAYIDVEGQ
+479 KVLGAYIDIEGQ
-491 VTEKFQAGVAVRTEH
+491 ITEKFQAGVAVRTEH

-571 TLRADSQEA
+571 TLRANSPEA
-580 RLLGGKALKPEESTN
+580 QALGGTALKPEESTN
-595 YSLGLVWRPLDN
+595 YSLGLVWQPVEN

-620 NRITLSDQLPS
+620 NRITLSDQLPAS
-631 AVVTPIFAGT
+631 VVTPIFAGT

-680 LSSGFAKNRTT
+680 LSSGFAKNNTT
-691 ITALRD
+691 ITGLRD

-738 VAQRRYGQ
+738 VAQRRYGE
-746 WISRNATNPS
+746 WKSLNATNPS
-756 LDQTYSPQWVTDVD
+756 LDQTYSPQWVTDLD
-770 LSYTFDKG
+770 LSYTFHHG
-778 LKVSVGAINL
+778 VKVSVGAINL
-788 FDSHPDKADGAQLY
+788 FDSHPDKANGAQLY
-802 GVPIYSITS
+802 GVPKYSITS

>member
-1 MFERNTFMFQH
+1 MFQR

-17 AIALVLGSLAVPA
+17 AIALVMGSLAVPVF
-30 IAAPIQPTAKADH
+30 AADDTQPTAKNDR

-68 LSGEQLQETGAS
+68 LSGEQLQQTGAT

-103 AGSIAQGAS
+103 GGSIAQGAS

-127 KRRNSSANITRQSLV
+127 KRRHSSANITRQSLV

-189 NDDGGNVGY
+189 NDDGGNLGY
-198 RFGGYDKGDGIQRKL
+198 RFGGYDKGDGLQRKL
-213 SGWKGFSL
+213 SGWKGFTL

-249 YQGST
+249 YPGDT

-272 SGNVSDQ
+272 AGNVSDQ

-284 NSEIGVGDG
+284 NSEVGIGES
-293 LTAYGFATYAHKN
+293 LTAYGFATYSHKN

-314 PPTTLRSNYGSTA
+314 PPTTLRNNYGSNA
-327 LQRYPDGRLP
+327 LARYPDGRLP
-337 VTRYSLQDYAVTG
+337 ITRYGLEDYAVTG
-350 GLRYE
+350 GLRWE
-355 HEQLGKF
+355 NERLGKF

-371 TLESTDRNAIN
+371 TLKSTDRNAIN
-382 PSWGTNSPSNI
+382 PSYGTNSPSKI
-393 YTGQRENEQ
+393 YTGERENDQ

-439 GDAAGWQNGPLFNTV
+439 GEAAGWQNGPLFNTA

-469 TQVDAASLER
+469 TQVDAASLDR

-563 NYVEVQQR
+563 NFVEVQQR
-571 TLRADSQEA
+571 TLRANSPEA
-580 RLLGGKALKPEESTN
+580 QALGGKALKPEESTN
-595 YSLGLVWRPLDN
+595 YSLGLVWRPLEN

-620 NRITLSDQLPS
+620 NRITLSDQLPAS
-631 AVVTPIFAGT
+631 VVTPIFAGT

-670 WNLQQWGRLN
+670 WDLQQWGRLN
-680 LSSGFAKNRTT
+680 LSSGFAKTDTT
-691 ITALRD
+691 ITGLRD

-712 GLIEEGTPETKLTL
+712 GLIEEGTPDTKLTL

-738 VAQRRYGQ
+738 VAQRRYGE
-746 WISRNATNPS
+746 WKSLNATNPS
-756 LDQTYSPQWVTDVD
+756 LDQTYSPQWVTDLD
-770 LSYTFDKG
+770 LSYTFHKG
-778 LKVSVGAINL
+778 VKVSVGAINL
-788 FDSHPDKADGAQLY
+788 FDTHPDKSDGAQLY
-802 GVPIYSITS
+802 GVPKYSITS

>member
-1 MFERNTFMFQH
+1 MFRR

-17 AIALVLGSLAVPA
+17 AIALVMGSLAVPVF
-30 IAAPIQPTAKADH
+30 AADDNQPTAKNDH

-68 LSGEQLQETGAS
+68 LYGEQLQQTGAT

-127 KRRNSSANITRQSLV
+127 KRRHSSANITRQSLV

-189 NDDGGNVGY
+189 NDDGGNLGY
-198 RFGGYDKGDGIQRKL
+198 RYGGYDKGDGIQRKL
-213 SGWKGFSL
+213 SGWKGFTL

-249 YQGST
+249 YPGDT
-254 SINTP
+254 SVNTP

-272 SGNVSDQ
+272 SGNISDQ

-284 NSEIGVGDG
+284 NSEIGVGEG
-293 LTAYGFATYAHKN
+293 LTAYGFATYSHKN

-314 PPTTLRSNYGSTA
+314 PPTALRNNYGSTA

-337 VTRYSLQDYAVTG
+337 ITRYGLEDYAVTG
-350 GLRYE
+350 GLRFE
-355 HEQLGKF
+355 NERLGKF
-362 DLALNHGNN
+362 DLALNHGDN
-371 TLESTDRNAIN
+371 TLKSTDRNAIN
-382 PSWGTNSPSNI
+382 PSYGVDSPSKI
-393 YTGQRENEQ
+393 YTGERENDQ

-439 GDAAGWQNGPLFNTV
+439 GEAAGWQNGPLFNTV

-469 TQVDAASLER
+469 TQVDAASLDR

-491 VTEKFQAGVAVRTEH
+491 ITEKFQAGVAVRTEH

-571 TLRADSQEA
+571 TLRANSPEA
-580 RLLGGKALKPEESTN
+580 QALGGKALKPEESTN
-595 YSLGLVWRPLDN
+595 YSLGLVWRPMDN

-620 NRITLSDQLPS
+620 NRITLSDQLPAS
-631 AVVTPIFAGT
+631 VVTPIFAGT

-670 WNLQQWGRLN
+670 WDLQQWGRLN
-680 LSSGFAKNRTT
+680 LSSGFAKTNTT
-691 ITALRD
+691 ITGLRD
-697 VGNIKGSQIVGRNTQ
+697 VGSIKGSQIVGRNTQ
-712 GLIEEGTPETKLTL
+712 GLIEDGTPDTKLTL
-726 SANWLYENWGLT
+726 SANWLYENWG
-738 VAQRRYGQ
+738 VNIAQRRYGE
-746 WISRNATNPS
+746 WKSLNATNPN
-756 LDQTYSPQWVTDVD
+756 LDQTFSPQWVTDVD
-770 LSYTFDKG
+770 LSYTFHKG
-778 LKVSVGAINL
+778 VKVSVGAINL
-788 FDSHPDKADGAQLY
+788 FDTHPDKADGAQLY
-802 GVPIYSITS
+802 GVPKYSITS
-811 PEGAQGAFYYTSV
+811 PEGAQGAFYYTSI

>member
-1 MFERNTFMFQH
+1 MFQR

-17 AIALVLGSLAVPA
+17 AIALVMGSLAVPVF
-30 IAAPIQPTAKADH
+30 AADDSQPTAKKDH

-68 LSGEQLQETGAS
+68 LSGEQLQQTGAT

-103 AGSIAQGAS
+103 SGSIAQGAS

-127 KRRNSSANITRQSLV
+127 KRRHSSANITRQSLV

-189 NDDGGNVGY
+189 NDDGGNLGY

-213 SGWKGFSL
+213 SGWKGFAL

-249 YQGST
+249 YPGDT
-254 SINTP
+254 SVNTP

-272 SGNVSDQ
+272 SGNVSDL
-279 YNFVA
+279 YNVVA
-284 NSEIGVGDG
+284 NSEIGIGEG

-314 PPTTLRSNYGSTA
+314 PPTTLRNNYGSNA
-327 LQRYPDGRLP
+327 LARYPDGRLP
-337 VTRYSLQDYAVTG
+337 ITRYGLEDYAVTG
-350 GLRYE
+350 GLRFE
-355 HEQLGKF
+355 NDQLGKF

-371 TLESTDRNAIN
+371 TLKSNDSNAIN
-382 PSWGTNSPSNI
+382 PSYGASSPSSI
-393 YTGQRENEQ
+393 YTGKRENDQ
-402 TNLTLDWVRDF
+402 TSLTLDWLRDF

-419 KPLTLSAG
+419 KPLTVSAG

-439 GDAAGWQNGPLFNTV
+439 GEAAGWQNGPLFNTV
-454 DPITGRRIPGYYSGI
+454 DPITGRRVPGYYSGI
-469 TQVDAASLER
+469 TQVDAASLDR

-491 VTEKFQAGVAVRTEH
+491 ITEKFQAGVAVRTEH

-571 TLRADSQEA
+571 TLRANSPEA
-580 RLLGGKALKPEESTN
+580 QALGGKALKPEESTN
-595 YSLGLVWRPLDN
+595 YSLGLVWRPLEH

-620 NRITLSDQLPS
+620 NRITLSDQLPAS
-631 AVVTPIFAGT
+631 VVTPIFAGT

-670 WNLQQWGRLN
+670 WDLQRWGRLN
-680 LSSGFAKNRTT
+680 LSSGFAKNNTT
-691 ITALRD
+691 ITGLRD

-712 GLIEEGTPETKLTL
+712 GLIEDGTPDSKLTL
-726 SANWLYENWGLT
+726 SANWLYESWAVT
-738 VAQRRYGQ
+738 VAQRRYGE
-746 WISRNATNPS
+746 WKSLNATNPN
-756 LDQTYSPQWVTDVD
+756 LDQTYSPQWVTDLDV
-770 LSYTFDKG
+770 SYTFYKG
-778 LKVSVGAINL
+778 VKVSVGAINL
-788 FDSHPDKADGAQLY
+788 FDTHPDKADGAQLY
-802 GVPIYSITS
+802 GVPKYSITS